1 MSQQVTANKFVKSS
15 PRNLQSKLR
24 GSLEASHIISIK
36 KIGYGFPETTHTLT
50 LNRSFTE
57 PFFCSSLRPIVCENI
72 PTNRV
77 EDIAQ

>member
-1 MSQQVTANKFVKSS
+1 MPQQVTANKFLKSS

-50 LNRSFTE
+50 LNRSF
-57 PFFCSSLRPIVCENI
+57 FCSSLRPIVCENI

-77 EDIAQ
+77 VNQADIAQ